1 MKAGL
6 RNTEAEEGHSR
17 AGGHFY
23 RRQKQE
29 NSLKTTG
36 LNIHVG
42 ADKGSLLWQRV
53 WKFCTALDLIL

>member
-17 AGGHFY
+17 AGG
-23 RRQKQE
+23 RKQE
-29 NSLKTTG
+29 SSLQTTG

-42 ADKGSLLWQRV
+42 ADEGLLMSKSLEPSRQRCV
-53 WKFCTALDLIL
+53 VRLI